1 MLRYCKHTALPG
13 AKQVCRAHQHRAIR
27 ASLPGLWP
35 RAEPIIM
42 ESHGQANRQR
52 RLSMASDLDYQALF
66 ATSVATSPRAAAGQL
81 YPYDSAVGHP
91 AAEAFPFQEFVEA
104 TARALDKEGRELAP
118 YMPAEGHAGL
128 RQIVA
133 RKMAL
138 HEHVT
143 VSPDQLIIGNGS
155 LQLIAMLIDCFVDPG
170 DTVLTEEFTYS
181 RTLRLLRRARTNVVG
196 VAVDHDGI
204 RMDSLPESLRTPR
217 PQRGQP
223 KLIYT
228 LTNFH

>member
-1 MLRYCKHTALPG
+1 
-13 AKQVCRAHQHRAIR
+13 
-27 ASLPGLWP
+27 
-35 RAEPIIM
+35 
-42 ESHGQANRQR
+42 
-52 RLSMASDLDYQALF
+52 MASDLDYQALF
-66 ATSVATSPRAAAGQL
+66 AKSVATSPRAAAGQL
-81 YPYDSAVGHP
+81 YPDDFAVGHP

-128 RQIVA
+128 RQIIA

-143 VSPDQLIIGNGS
+143 VSPGQLIIGNGS

-181 RTLRLLRRARTNVVG
+181 GTLRLMRRARE
-196 VAVDHDGI
+196 
-204 RMDSLPESLRTPR
+204 L
-217 PQRGQP
+217 
-223 KLIYT
+223 
-228 LTNFH
+228 